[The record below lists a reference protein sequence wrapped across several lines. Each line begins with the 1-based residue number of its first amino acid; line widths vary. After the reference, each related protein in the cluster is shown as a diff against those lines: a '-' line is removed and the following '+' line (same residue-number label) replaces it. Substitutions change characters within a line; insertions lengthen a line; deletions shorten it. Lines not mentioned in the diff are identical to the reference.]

1 MSSRKSGLGRGLD
14 ALIPPAPPTTPR
26 PVIRQTQPH
35 DMPAMFGLINPD
47 GSVLDRLPITL
58 EEMKTLYVD
67 MVEARVFDAKS
78 IAMQRQGRLATYAP
92 FRGQEAAQIGAA
104 AALHDEDWVAGTY
117 RDAALNWRAG
127 YPWELL
133 ILGRTGDERGGQVP
147 EGINVL
153 PPSITV
159 GGHMIHA
166 VGLAWA
172 ERLQHT
178 ERIALTSFGDGATSE
193 GDFHEAMNFAAVY
206 GAPTVFFC
214 QNNGYAISYPTS
226 EQTKSESIAIKASA
240 YGMPGVQ
247 VDGNDVVAVLVTVR
261 EAAARA
267 RAGQGPTLIEALTY
281 RMGPHTTA
289 DDPTRYRP
297 DSEDDEWEEKDPL
310 TRVRRLLEQQEEWS
324 EDWQSE
330 LEEQAGLNIERAV
343 EWAEA
348 MPEPTFEEMLNRM
361 YSEPTAPLRKQL
373 EEGGVSGGSLRG

>member
-1 MSSRKSGLGRGLD
+1 
-14 ALIPPAPPTTPR
+14 
-26 PVIRQTQPH
+26 
-35 DMPAMFGLINPD
+35 MFGLINPD

-172 ERLQHT
+172 EQLQHT
-178 ERIALTSFGDGATSE
+178 DRIALTSFGDGATSE

-206 GAPTVFFC
+206 GTPTVFFC

-247 VDGNDVVAVLVTVR
+247 VDGNDVVAVLVAVR

-267 RAGQGPTLIEALTY
+267 RSGQGPTLIEALTY

-289 DDPTRYRP
+289 DDPTRYRSG
-297 DSEDDEWEEKDPL
+297 SEDDEWEEKDPL
-310 TRVRRLLEQQEEWS
+310 TRVRRLLEQQGEWS
-324 EDWQSE
+324 EDWESE
-330 LEEQAGLNIERAV
+330 LEEQAALNIEKAV

-348 MPEPTFEEMLNRM
+348 VPEPTFEEMLNRM
-361 YSEPTAPLRKQL
+361 YAQPTGPLRRQL
-373 EEGGVSGGSLRG
+373 DEGVSGGGLRG